1 MFHRED
7 FSKAL
12 LKKALQPG
20 MRVMD
25 IGCGSGELTRLAADI
40 VGKEGDVVGIDIN
53 EQLLWQARH
62 DNGYANVSYQNADLA
77 AFSSFE
83 TKSFDAIIGRRVLM
97 YQKNPKKVIESLTP
111 LLKQNGFYVFQE
123 SDAMCLELAKP
134 SFVNMNKIQSLI
146 WQTVEKEGGHI
157 HIGSQLEQLMLEA
170 GLIVDHFVSEN
181 VIQTSQTG
189 TDLSWLLN
197 IMKERIQKYSD
208 LQRLED
214 VNLQKELEENNDHF
228 IRDCQFGIISHRVD
242 E

>member
-77 AFSSFE
+77 ALSSFE

-97 YQKNPKKVIESLTP
+97 YQKDPKKVIESLTP
-111 LLKQNGFYVFQE
+111 LLKPNGFYVFQE

-146 WQTVEKEGGHI
+146 WQTVEKEGGHS

-208 LQRLED
+208 LQGLED

>member
-1 MFHRED
+1 
-7 FSKAL
+7 
-12 LKKALQPG
+12 
-20 MRVMD
+20 
-25 IGCGSGELTRLAADI
+25 
-40 VGKEGDVVGIDIN
+40 
-53 EQLLWQARH
+53 
-62 DNGYANVSYQNADLA
+62 
-77 AFSSFE
+77 
-83 TKSFDAIIGRRVLM
+83 
-97 YQKNPKKVIESLTP
+97 LTP

-208 LQRLED
+208 LQGLE
-214 VNLQKELEENNDHF
+214 
-228 IRDCQFGIISHRVD
+228 
-242 E
+242 

>member
-97 YQKNPKKVIESLTP
+97 YQ
-111 LLKQNGFYVFQE
+111 
-123 SDAMCLELAKP
+123 
-134 SFVNMNKIQSLI
+134 
-146 WQTVEKEGGHI
+146 
-157 HIGSQLEQLMLEA
+157 
-170 GLIVDHFVSEN
+170 
-181 VIQTSQTG
+181 
-189 TDLSWLLN
+189 
-197 IMKERIQKYSD
+197 
-208 LQRLED
+208 
-214 VNLQKELEENNDHF
+214 
-228 IRDCQFGIISHRVD
+228 
-242 E
+242 

>member
-1 MFHRED
+1 
-7 FSKAL
+7 
-12 LKKALQPG
+12 
-20 MRVMD
+20 
-25 IGCGSGELTRLAADI
+25 
-40 VGKEGDVVGIDIN
+40 
-53 EQLLWQARH
+53 
-62 DNGYANVSYQNADLA
+62 
-77 AFSSFE
+77 
-83 TKSFDAIIGRRVLM
+83 
-97 YQKNPKKVIESLTP
+97 
-111 LLKQNGFYVFQE
+111 
-123 SDAMCLELAKP
+123 MCLELAKP

-208 LQRLED
+208 LQGLED

>member
-77 AFSSFE
+77 ALSS
-83 TKSFDAIIGRRVLM
+83 
-97 YQKNPKKVIESLTP
+97 
-111 LLKQNGFYVFQE
+111 LLKPNGFYVFQE

-208 LQRLED
+208 LQGLED